1 MQLFIFFLIVVT
13 LIYVALITALILGW
27 KKVASFELSGAAP
40 LNKFSI
46 ITPFRNEA
54 ENLPELLLSLSNINY
69 PKTHFEIIL
78 VNDESEDNSVQACF
92 HFKQRNPELQ
102 FSIINNIRK
111 TNSPKKDAITTAII
125 SSRFEY
131 IITTD
136 ADCAVPALWLQAFNE
151 KIIETDAAM
160 IAAPVSFFSARSS
173 KERFLNYLAA
183 FQELDFMSL
192 QAAGIGGFGLNRPF
206 ICNGANLCY
215 EKRAFYEVEGFQGNS
230 NISSGD
236 DVFLL
241 QKFKDLNYPVCFL
254 KSEQAIVYTKPQAS
268 LQTLFSQRIRWAAK
282 TTAYKSVFAK
292 LIGLSVLL
300 VNLFLVIGLILT
312 LLNEVNYE
320 LVLFSFLIKFLV
332 DLGLLYYSATF
343 FRKKTMLSHF
353 LWCSLLYPF
362 FSTLVAILS
371 LFSGFEWKG
380 RSFKK

>member
-1 MQLFIFFLIVVT
+1 M
-13 LIYVALITALILGW
+13 ITALILGW
-27 KKVASFELSGAAP
+27 KKVDRFKLSGAAP

-46 ITPFRNEA
+46 IIAFRNEA
-54 ENLPELLLSLSNINY
+54 ENLPELFLSLSNINY

-78 VNDESEDNSVQACF
+78 VNDESEDTSVKNCL
-92 HFKQRNPELQ
+92 HFKQSHPELL
-102 FSIINNIRK
+102 FSVINSKRI
-111 TNSPKKDAITTAII
+111 TNSPKKDAITTAID
-125 SSRFEY
+125 SARFDY

-151 KIIETDAAM
+151 KITETKAAI
-160 IAAPVSFFSARSS
+160 IAGPVSFFSASFS
-173 KERFLNYLAA
+173 KERFLNYLTA

-215 EKRAFYEVEGFQGNS
+215 EKKTFNEVEGFQGNS

-312 LLNEVNYE
+312 LFNDVNYE